1 MIIYK
6 KGKAGTNWSAGF
18 TLIELIVTLS
28 IMGAVSAIM
37 AMTFSEATKLTSS
50 DMAQAIVLA
59 QVHQAGESIAKDVAS
74 ADNITA
80 GSTGTWT
87 CSMVCYQWQQSTST
101 FISSSV
107 TYTISNGQLLRN
119 GVIIAQYIVNPG
131 SDTLFTKVTPTG
143 TENNTYVLTVKA
155 VKNNA
160 SFSKAFKIYQRIP

>member
-1 MIIYK
+1 M
-6 KGKAGTNWSAGF
+6 GF

-87 CSMVCYQWQQSTST
+87 CSMVCYQWNGTAFVTQN
-101 FISSSV
+101 I

-131 SDTLFTKVTPTG
+131 TDTLFTQVTPTA
-143 TENNTYVLTVKA
+143 TENNTYILSIKA

-160 SFSKAFKIYQRIP
+160 SFSKALKIYQRIP